1 MTKRDKLKAFKEAI
15 KRAKDTLA
23 YYEKKSLEE
32 LEEMDTSEL
41 CCLGGDFNWLPNS
54 GYDYDQE
61 QQQEAVE
68 WLCECADH
76 RAKQT
81 QRYYLVSFFEE
92 GEKVAKARF
101 GVSFMGLQDKGK
113 ALAQVIASYPQ
124 YKDLRA
130 KVETLSKAEYIAN
143 F

>member
-1 MTKRDKLKAFKEAI
+1 MTKKDKQRAFREAI
-15 KRAKDTLA
+15 KRAKETIA
-23 YYEKKSLEE
+23 YFEKMSIDQLEE
-32 LEEMDTSEL
+32 IDTGEL
-41 CCLGGDFNWLPNS
+41 TCIGCDFNWLPNS
-54 GYDYDQE
+54 GYDYDQD
-61 QQQEAVE
+61 QQKEAVE

-101 GVSFMGLQDKGK
+101 GVSFRGLPDKNK
-113 ALAQVIASYPQ
+113 ALSQVVAEYPQ

>member
-1 MTKRDKLKAFKEAI
+1 MTKKDKQRAFREAI
-15 KRAKDTLA
+15 KRAKETLA

-41 CCLGGDFNWLPNS
+41 TCLGCDFNWLPNS
-54 GYDYDQE
+54 GYEYGED
-61 QQQEAVE
+61 QQQEAIE

-76 RAKQT
+76 RAKTT

-92 GEKVAKARF
+92 GEKVAKARY
-101 GVSFMGLQDKGK
+101 GVTFRGLHDKSK

-130 KVETLSKAEYIAN
+130 KVETLSRAEYIAN